1 MALDRFGDA
10 PVICLQNQ
18 GFHSNRL
25 AGGMPLLTMMNQN
38 PDDLDVPRR
47 LTLLLPPAAPPYRR
61 YRRSLFLHGGG

>member
-18 GFHSNRL
+18 GFHSNRP
-25 AGGMPLLTMMNQN
+25 AGAMRLLTMMNQN
-38 PDDLDVPRR
+38 PHDLEMPHR
-47 LTLLLPPAAPPYRR
+47 LTLLLPPAAPPNRR